1 MTAPVIWYVNGLK
14 AALDAVLDLGTPKL
28 MLLSDTY
35 TPDQDTHAFIDD
47 VSADEAAGT
56 GYIAGGI
63 ALDTPT
69 TTADGASN
77 TASYDCTDIDSIS
90 VSCCYGVFYVD
101 TGTPSTSPIL
111 NLVDFSNGAAA
122 DLTVTGAV
130 INASGIA
137 GITAA

>member
-14 AALDAVLDLGTPKL
+14 ASLDAVLDLGTPKL

-35 TPDQDTHAFIDD
+35 TPDQDNDAFIDD

-56 GYIAGGI
+56 GYTAGGI
-63 ALDTPT
+63 TLASVT
-69 TTADGASN
+69 TAADGASN
-77 TASYDCTDIDSIS
+77 TASYDCADIDGIS
-90 VSCCYGVFYVD
+90 VSCCYGVVYVD

-111 NLVDFSNGAAA
+111 NLVDFSDGAAA

-130 INASGIA
+130 INASGVA